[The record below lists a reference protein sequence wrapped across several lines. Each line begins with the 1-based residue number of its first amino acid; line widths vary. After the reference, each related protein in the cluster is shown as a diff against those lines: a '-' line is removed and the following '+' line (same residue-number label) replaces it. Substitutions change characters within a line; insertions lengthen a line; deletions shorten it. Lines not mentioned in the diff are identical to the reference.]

1 MKKYVLFSFWIVLIY
16 PIGVDLHLTG
26 LPLIAVDLK
35 ASESQLHMAFS
46 IYLAGM
52 ASTMLIAGWC
62 ADHIGRK
69 PVLLVGTLL
78 FTIASVMVGTASTVS
93 VFLGARFLQGIGAGF
108 CYVVTFALL
117 RDVLSAQVRT
127 QVLSAMNGI
136 TCIAPVLA
144 PVIGFILLL
153 FYHWSAMF
161 YFMAAYSAL
170 SFVFCLVSI
179 KETKPVISTI
189 EKSPQSNEQLFN
201 QLFLSRLAISC
212 LGMAV
217 ILTYVNVAPI
227 ILMTNLDFTAGE
239 FSTSMALLAVV
250 SMVTSFSMP
259 KLISLFKNQS
269 ILYTALS
276 LFLLNALILLVF
288 MTYLNHIALLFI
300 VFAFCGAGFS
310 MLFGIIMSQALS
322 PFTQRAGLASSVLAI
337 GQLSFASLYI
347 WIMGWIGI
355 SSLNMLLIILLVT
368 GMVGFTLLKIPV
380 SQTKSKVAIYE

>member
-69 PVLLVGTLL
+69 PVILAGTLL
-78 FTIASVMVGTASTVS
+78 FAIASVMVGSASTIS

-161 YFMAAYSAL
+161 YFMATYSAL
-170 SFVFCLVSI
+170 SFVFCLVCI
-179 KETKPVISTI
+179 KETKPIISTMA
-189 EKSPQSNEQLFN
+189 KSPQSNEQLFN
-201 QLFLSRLAISC
+201 QLFLSRLVISC

-227 ILMTNLDFTAGE
+227 ILMTNLGFTAGE

-288 MTYLNHIALLFI
+288 MNHLNHIALLFI

-310 MLFGIIMSQALS
+310 MLFGIVMSQALS

-355 SSLNMLLIILLVT
+355 SSLNMLLIILLMT
-368 GMVGFTLLKIPV
+368 GMVGFTLLKIAV
-380 SQTKSKVAIYE
+380 SQTKSKAAIYE